1 MALAQKIMDKLL
13 DLATQLCTY
22 DPDRLLA
29 IDYSA
34 TSSVGGAMGRVA
46 SAGSS
51 YYDAQGTASGKAR
64 RRGSVM
70 ETDPGATLA
79 QKLAGVGMEQNV
91 TVRNCY
97 QSGRHCASNTSL
109 HLCLSLQELGELIMR
124 CLRSVRT
131 KVKRYATTSKYI
143 FLHVLWR
150 SLY

>member
-13 DLATQLCTY
+13 DLSTQLCTY

-34 TSSVGGAMGRVA
+34 ASSVGGAMGRVA

-51 YYDAQGTASGKAR
+51 YYDAQSTTSGKAR

-79 QKLAGVGMEQNV
+79 EKLAGVGMEQNV
-91 TVRNCY
+91 TVSDSSHSAS
-97 QSGRHCASNTSL
+97 QHCLLCADSL
-109 HLCLSLQELGELIMR
+109 VLFYH
-124 CLRSVRT
+124 
-131 KVKRYATTSKYI
+131 I
-143 FLHVLWR
+143 FLVTGAG
-150 SLY
+150 